1 MAVAANLPTVHVVVN
16 CANRKSRPI
25 PPELQLGDVSGPSTG
40 ERARRWIARLG
51 QTCIA
56 PHIPA
61 VDLYAGEHWSV
72 ARTFH
77 ALHRPGEAVHLWACS
92 AGYGLIPAGAPLMP
106 YHATLTRGQADSVPG
121 DPHPGGQDWEMAGTG
136 PGRPR
141 TIQALVAGNPT
152 AVFMFV
158 LSKNYLAACGSD
170 IAAARAGISDLNQL
184 LIVSAGARARGEL
197 ASHLVPADARLQ
209 AHFGGTRRAL
219 NARIG
224 AHLLSAGMRGM
235 DEAAEHVTRLLA
247 AQSPIPRYDRK
258 KQSDREILDRIRERL
273 AQDPA
278 LSANR
283 LLREFR
289 DAGLACE
296 QHRFSRLFRTLSEM
310 A

>member
-1 MAVAANLPTVHVVVN
+1 MDCPAGA
-16 CANRKSRPI
+16 
-25 PPELQLGDVSGPSTG
+25 G
-40 ERARRWIARLG
+40 EHRAS
-51 QTCIA
+51 
-56 PHIPA
+56 IPA

-72 ARTFH
+72 ARKFP
-77 ALHRPGEAVHLWACS
+77 ALHRPGEVVHLWACS

-106 YHATLTRGQADSVPG
+106 YHATLTPGQADSVPG
-121 DPHPGGQDWEMAGTG
+121 DSASWWAELGKWPGPA

-141 TIQALVAGNPT
+141 TIQALVAENQT

-158 LSKNYLAACGSD
+158 LSKNYLAACGAD

-184 LIVSAGARARGEL
+184 LIVSAGGRAQGEL
-197 ASHLVPADARLQ
+197 AGHLVPADARLQ
-209 AHFGGTRRAL
+209 ARFGGTRRAL

-235 DEAAEHVTRLLA
+235 DEAAEHMTRLLA
-247 AQSPIPRYDRK
+247 AQSPIPRYGRT
-258 KQSDREILDRIRERL
+258 KQSDSEILDRIRERL

-278 LSANR
+278 MPASR

-296 QHRFSRLFRTLSEM
+296 QHRFSRLFRTLSE
-310 A
+310 AKP